1 MLLSRSMQPAMNAID
16 KFELEKY
23 TSPEISNSGLP
34 LTGLLNVVFKTTSK
48 RIIRG
53 FSKLVKKF
61 WSELALRWSSIDG
74 LLLCVNKNVVAR
86 YELQSS
92 WGKLQLRLQRPRCM
106 AGSDMGRYVNRNKSL
121 VDRLLLNVCSASV
134 HVNNPLCL
142 SLTIF
147 AMCSI

>member
-1 MLLSRSMQPAMNAID
+1 MQPAMNAID

-61 WSELALRWSSIDG
+61 
-74 LLLCVNKNVVAR
+74 
-86 YELQSS
+86 
-92 WGKLQLRLQRPRCM
+92 
-106 AGSDMGRYVNRNKSL
+106 
-121 VDRLLLNVCSASV
+121 
-134 HVNNPLCL
+134 
-142 SLTIF
+142 
-147 AMCSI
+147 